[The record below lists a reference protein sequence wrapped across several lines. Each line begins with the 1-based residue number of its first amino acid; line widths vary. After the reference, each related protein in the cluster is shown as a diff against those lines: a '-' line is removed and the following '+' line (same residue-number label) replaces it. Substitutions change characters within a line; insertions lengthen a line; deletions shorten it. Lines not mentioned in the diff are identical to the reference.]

1 MADAVQVFSREAV
14 LRLFGRNV
22 ELTLISQPPTGTKYF
37 DTSNIGNALIVTDL
51 RVQFEIKKNVGREP
65 NTCVVTVTNMAKE
78 SRGRL
83 ERKPVYAIL
92 RAGHDGVL
100 KPLFEGNVTYAKS
113 NLKSPDW
120 ETKIQIA
127 DGGRAFSQA
136 RLNRSYA
143 PPINPARVL
152 ADCAAAMGLSVPPD
166 LATAD
171 ELKQA
176 LASGYSANGP
186 VRDILTKM
194 LAPYGFSWSIQNG
207 RLQVLKS
214 GTPNANTAWVIDV
227 DAGMIGSPEGSV
239 PHKPGQTSE
248 LSLDVLL
255 FPELTPGDVVQV
267 NSRAYNGG
275 FFRVNDVDHSGDSRG
290 DKWTTSIKA
299 TPLGAPPPRGRGR
312 R

>member
-1 MADAVQVFSREAV
+1 VADSI
-14 LRLFGRNV
+14 LRLFKRNV
-22 ELTLISQPPTGTKYF
+22 ELTLISQPSTGTKYF
-37 DTSNIGNALIVTDL
+37 DTSQVGNALIVTDL

-65 NTCVVTVTNMAKE
+65 NTCNLTVTNMAKE

-83 ERKPVYAIL
+83 ERKPVYVIL

-113 NLKSPDW
+113 ELKSPDW
-120 ETKIQIA
+120 VTKIQIA
-127 DGGRAFSQA
+127 DGGRAYSQA
-136 RLNRSYA
+136 RLNRSYS
-143 PPINPARVL
+143 PPINPSRVL
-152 ADCAAAMGLSVPPD
+152 ADCAAAMGLPVPTD
-166 LATAD
+166 LATVD

-207 RLQVLKS
+207 KLQVLKS
-214 GTPNANTAWVIDV
+214 GVPNANTAWVIDV

-248 LSLDVLL
+248 LSIDVLL
-255 FPELTPGDVVQV
+255 FPELVPGDTIQV

-275 FFRVNDVDHSGDSRG
+275 FFRVNDVEHKGDTRG
-290 DKWTTSIKA
+290 DDFTTSVKA
-299 TPLGAPPPRGRGR
+299 TPLGAPPSRGRGR